1 MAMGVTGVNDA
12 QKQADSLTGANDLNA
27 GAKQTVRY
35 PEDLNITSDTDYIQ
49 FDFYTYNPP
58 FNRTGSG
65 LNKKQ
70 QNNAMMN
77 AGIATVVA
85 GPVGTVASTAVSISN
100 IKKGFGYDQV
110 KDELGDEKGNEIAG
124 NFGVPATGRAGA
136 KIPSIQLFMPQ
147 DVSTS
152 YATNWGGKE
161 FGNATTGILNVIGG
175 KDLINMSI
183 EGVKSIPAGVNALGA
198 DILSKILS
206 NANQSVTQDDILGGT
221 SAKVK
226 NPNVELLFG
235 GPRIR
240 NVGFKF
246 KMSART
252 EDEAKDIHNICH
264 IFKMESLPAYGN
276 AAGDG
281 NTPKDMTGFGNFI
294 KVPDLVRMKMMK
306 GGKLHPYLS
315 QYKALALTN
324 VDINYTPDGS
334 YATYIGGYPSAVELS
349 IQMVE
354 TKIVYKE
361 NLMQDQEWSY

>member
-12 QKQADSLTGANDLNA
+12 QNQANSLTGANELDS
-27 GAKQTVRY
+27 GAKSTVRY
-35 PEDLNITSDTDYIQ
+35 PHDLNISSETDYMQ

-65 LNKKQ
+65 LNKEQ
-70 QNNAMMN
+70 ANNAAMN
-77 AGIATVVA
+77 LGIATTVA
-85 GPVGTVASTAVSISN
+85 GPAGTVIQAGVSLTN
-100 IKKGFGYDQV
+100 IGKGYGYDQV
-110 KDELGDEKGNEIAG
+110 KDDLGDGPNEIAG
-124 NFGVPATGRAGA
+124 NFGKPATGRSGA

-161 FGNATTGILNVIGG
+161 FGNAATGILNVVGG
-175 KDLINMSI
+175 KDLINSMI

-198 DILSKILS
+198 DVLSNLLS
-206 NANQSVTQDDILGGT
+206 NANQSITQDDILGGT

-281 NTPKDMTGFGNFI
+281 NTPADMTGFGNFI
-294 KVPDLVRMKMMK
+294 KVPDLVRMKLMK

-334 YATYIGGYPSAVELS
+334 YATYIGGYPTAVELS

>member
-1 MAMGVTGVNDA
+1 MAEATSSNVVG
-12 QKQADSLTGANDLNA
+12 NDLDS
-27 GAKQTVRY
+27 GAKKQVRY
-35 PEDLNITSDTDYIQ
+35 PHDLNISSETDYMQ

-65 LNKKQ
+65 LNKP
-70 QNNAMMN
+70 QNNN
-77 AGIATVVA
+77 AVANMGIAATVA
-85 GPVGTVASTAVSISN
+85 GPAGAAIQAGISLTN
-100 IKKGFGYDQV
+100 IGKGFGYDQV
-110 KDELGDEKGNEIAG
+110 KDDLGDGPNEIAG
-124 NFGVPATGRAGA
+124 NFGKPATGRSGA

-161 FGNATTGILNVIGG
+161 FGNAATGILNVIGG
-175 KDLINMSI
+175 KDIINGII
-183 EGVKSIPAGVNALGA
+183 EGVTSIPACVNALGA
-198 DILSKILS
+198 DVLANLLS

-281 NTPKDMTGFGNFI
+281 NIPGDMTGFGNFI
-294 KVPDLVRMKMMK
+294 KVPDLVRMKLMK

-334 YATYIGGYPSAVELS
+334 YATYIGGYPTAVELS

-361 NLMQDQEWSY
+361 NLMQDQEWSYYCTFLYYQT

>member
-1 MAMGVTGVNDA
+1 MAAQTATDNTGKKNI
-12 QKQADSLTGANDLNA
+12 
-27 GAKQTVRY
+27 RY
-35 PEDLNITSDTDYIQ
+35 PEDLNVESDTDYIQ
-49 FDFYTYNPP
+49 FDFFTYNPP

-65 LNKKQ
+65 LNKQ
-70 QNNAMMN
+70 QTLADKTLK
-77 AGIATVVA
+77 AGASATL
-85 GPVGTVASTAVSISN
+85 GPVVFGADVVGQLATLGQ
-100 IKKGFGYDQV
+100 GFGYDQV
-110 KDELGDEKGNEIAG
+110 KKKIGDEDNQIAG
-124 NFGVPATGRAGA
+124 NFGQPATGRNGV
-136 KIPSIQLFMPQ
+136 KIPSIILFMPQ

-161 FGNATTGILNVIGG
+161 FGNASAGILKAIAG
-175 KDLINMSI
+175 KDLTGSLL
-183 EGVKSIPAGVNALGA
+183 EGVKSLPAGVQGLMS
-198 DILSKILS
+198 DTMSKILS
-206 NANQSVTQDDILGGT
+206 GANQSISQDDILGST
-221 SAKVK
+221 TAKIK

-246 KMSART
+246 KMTART
-252 EDEAKDIHNICH
+252 ENEAQQIHNICH
-264 IFKMESLPAYGN
+264 TFKMESLPAFGN

-281 NTPKDMTGFGNFI
+281 NTPMDSTAFTNFI
-294 KVPDLVRMKMMK
+294 KVPDLVRMKLMK
-306 GGKLHPYLS
+306 GGELHPYLS

-334 YATYIGGYPSAVELS
+334 YATYIGGYPTAVELS